1 MWGKNRNN
9 LINIR
14 KMAKKLTF
22 IILALALMVPA
33 WMSAEEQKRE
43 MRAAWLATVS
53 NIDWPSERG
62 TGAAVIARQKQSLI
76 DYLDGFAST
85 NMNAVCIQVRSMC
98 DAMYQSSYE
107 PWSSYLTGTRGTNPG
122 WDPLAFAVEECH
134 KRGIECHAW
143 VNPYRY
149 ANGGPNT
156 WNTPQDQALRDS
168 GILLTYTN
176 GSGTTTTVL
185 NPGLPASRERIV
197 NVCREMIEN
206 YDIDG
211 IIFDDYFYPSG
222 IPTNSSAA
230 DYQLWQ
236 NSGTSLSFANWRR
249 AQVNQM
255 VADVFNMVQL
265 VKPQVRF
272 AIGPAGVA
280 GTAATSASQHGV
292 IPCPTGSDWQ
302 YSSLFSDPL
311 AWLEEGTIDY
321 ISPQLYWK
329 RNHSTNPFGPLTQW
343 WSYIAK
349 HFNRHHYASQNIY
362 FMDNDGNNLAS
373 WQEIVAQVEL
383 SRQYTENNAPG
394 VNFYSSRY
402 INGPRMTGLGNY
414 LVQTIFPKKALPPAL
429 EWKPKDNLDTPENLA
444 LNGNTL
450 SWDEVDGELV
460 KYAVYAIPTSV
471 DVSTINSVQFE
482 GIKSDYLMAVTY
494 NTQVELASEY
504 MTGYWFAVSSVDGY
518 NFEYTP
524 AYLNAPAGEAQQV
537 TLIAPVNDAEAQWS
551 QEFSWTNV
559 PGATYRLEIASDENF
574 NNLIVN
580 EKSIAENHITIDLS
594 AQPSATRFY
603 WRVTTVETGKFDKLS
618 EVATFMTKQRDL
630 APLAT
635 LIYPEN
641 GAEIDD
647 NFKFLVANVGA
658 DTYKLEVARDEAFTD
673 VVQTGTYL
681 QNENGNLSL
690 QCVIS
695 LLGIGNYYWR
705 VTTTAA
711 GCDPNVSET
720 RTFTITNI
728 TTGSTEPGYVMKIDV
743 DNDTYTP
750 VAGVSVTNN
759 WVRSV
764 KNNYNN
770 FEQENY
776 GSFNRSFTVLGNNL
790 YLTGRGTNSA
800 NADCYL
806 RVYSAETG
814 EWQRDIALPDEV
826 HADYFPCNNVLV
838 DDAGNLLIS
847 NMMLKIQ
854 NSPLV
859 IHSVNPTTGAVTLR
873 ASLSSSEASGR
884 IDHID
889 VRGDVVAG
897 NFEVFAALSRSNQL
911 IRWTVANGAVT
922 ATKVTDVSAF
932 YPSSAANFGTSP
944 RIRALD
950 SDRVVVHGS
959 GIEPTCYSMETGQIL
974 DSFASNQ
981 ALVSAGT
988 ANDGFDFFSLG
999 GKNFLFYSNS
1009 DYQLSTGHNF
1019 RVAVNPDD
1027 ENFAGFTP
1035 LWDLPKNGMGV
1046 VNSTTMSTPC
1056 LAVPGKRAN
1065 QEELYMYVPGNGIAK
1080 YTLTASVYG
1089 DVNCDGVVT
1098 SADVTV
1104 IYDYLLNN
1112 ITTFL
1117 ATSDVNGDG
1126 SVTSADITVIYN
1138 ILLNGK

>member
-1 MWGKNRNN
+1 
-9 LINIR
+9 
-14 KMAKKLTF
+14 MAKKLIF
-22 IILALALMVPA
+22 LIAVVALMIPQLR
-33 WMSAEEQKRE
+33 AEEQKRE

-62 TGAAVIARQKQSLI
+62 TGAAVIARQKQTLI

-107 PWSSYLTGTRGTNPG
+107 PWSSYLTGSRGTNPG

-143 VNPYRY
+143 VNPYRF

-156 WNTPQDQALRDS
+156 WNTAQDQALRDS

-176 GSGTTTTVL
+176 SSGTTTTVL
-185 NPGLPASRERIV
+185 NPGMPESRERIV

-230 DYQLWQ
+230 DYQLWR
-236 NSGTSLSFANWRR
+236 NSGTTMTFANWRR

-255 VADVFNMVQL
+255 VADVYNMVQL
-265 VKPQVRF
+265 TKPQVRF

-280 GTAATSASQHGV
+280 GTASTSASQHGV
-292 IPCPTGSDWQ
+292 TPCPTGSDWQ

-349 HFNRHHYASQNIY
+349 HFGRHHYASQNIY
-362 FMDNDGNNLAS
+362 FMDNDGNTTAS
-373 WQEIVAQVEL
+373 WQEIVAQVQL

-444 LNGNTL
+444 LNGTTL
-450 SWDEVDGELV
+450 SWNFVDGELV

-471 DVSTINSVQFE
+471 DVSTITSQQFE
-482 GIKSDYLMAVTY
+482 GIKSDYLVAVTY
-494 NTQVELASEY
+494 NTSVTLPNEY
-504 MTGYWFAVSSVDGY
+504 ATGYWFAVSSVDGY

-537 TLIAPVNDAEAQWS
+537 TLISPVNDAEAQWS
-551 QEFSWTNV
+551 QEFSWTAV
-559 PGATYRLEIASDENF
+559 PGATFKIEVASDNDF
-574 NNLIVN
+574 NNVLISQN
-580 EKSIAENHITIDLS
+580 GIAENHVTLDLS
-594 AQPSATRFY
+594 SFASATRYF

-618 EVATFMTKQRDL
+618 DVASFMTIQRDL
-630 APLAT
+630 APQAT
-635 LIYPEN
+635 LIYPAN

-658 DTYKLEVARDEAFTD
+658 DTYKLEVARDAAFSN
-673 VVQTGTYL
+673 VVQTFTYL
-681 QNENGNLSL
+681 LSEGDNLSA

-695 LLGIGNYYWR
+695 LLGLGTYYWR
-705 VTTTAA
+705 VSTTAD

-720 RTFTITNI
+720 RSFTITDI
-728 TTGSTEPGYVMKIDV
+728 TTGSTEPGYVQKIDV
-743 DNDTYTP
+743 DNNTYEP
-750 VAGVSVTNN
+750 VAGISVTNN
-759 WVRSV
+759 WLRSV

-776 GSFNRSFTVLGNNL
+776 GTFNRSFTVLGGNL
-790 YLTGRGTNSA
+790 YLTGRESNASNA
-800 NADCYL
+800 NCYL
-806 RVYSAETG
+806 RVYSTRNG
-814 EWQRDIALPDEV
+814 EWLRDIALPDEV
-826 HADYFPCNNVLV
+826 KGDYFPCNNVLV

-847 NMMLKIQ
+847 NMLLKI
-854 NSPLV
+854 NNTPLV
-859 IHSVNPTTGAVTLR
+859 IYQIDPDTGAATWR
-873 ASLSSSEASGR
+873 ASLSTNESNGR

-889 VRGDVVAG
+889 VLGDVTSG
-897 NFEVFAALSRSNQL
+897 NFQVFAAVSRSTEI
-911 IRWTVANGAVT
+911 IRWTIQNGSVT
-922 ATKVTDVSAF
+922 STKVTNVTAL
-932 YPSSAANFGTSP
+932 YPATATNFGTSP
-944 RIRALD
+944 RIKAL
-950 SDRVVVHGS
+950 SSTEALVHGS
-959 GIEPTCYSMETGQIL
+959 GIQPTKYNVETGAIV
-974 DSFASNQ
+974 DSFNGNNDLMKQGSAS
-981 ALVSAGT
+981 
-988 ANDGFDFFSLG
+988 DGADEFDLC
-999 GKNFLFYSNS
+999 GKHFLFYSS
-1009 DYQLSTGHNF
+1009 GDYATAQGHNY
-1019 RVAVNPDD
+1019 RVAMNPTGDD
-1027 ENFAGFTP
+1027 YAGMSV
-1035 LWDLPKNGMGV
+1035 LWTLPKNGMGV

-1056 LAVPGKRAN
+1056 LAVPTSRAN
-1065 QEELYMYVPGNGIAK
+1065 VMELYMYVPGNGIAK
-1080 YTLTASVYG
+1080 YTMTVGITG
-1089 DVNCDGVVT
+1089 DVDCDGSVT
-1098 SADVTV
+1098 AGDITAL
-1104 IYDYLLNN
+1104 YNYMLNGD
-1112 ITTFL
+1112 TTFYS
-1117 ATSDVNGDG
+1117 TSDVDGDG
-1126 SVTSADITVIYN
+1126 SVTSGDITVVYN
-1138 ILLNGK
+1138 ILLGI

>member
-1 MWGKNRNN
+1 MS
-9 LINIR
+9 R
-14 KMAKKLTF
+14 KLKL
-22 IILALALMVPA
+22 IILALALVLPTVMG
-33 WMSAEEQKRE
+33 AEEQKRE

-62 TGAAVIARQKQSLI
+62 TTASIIARQKQTLI

-149 ANGGPNT
+149 ANGGPGT

-176 GSGTTTTVL
+176 SSGTTTTVL

-230 DYQLWQ
+230 DYSLWQ

-255 VADVFNMVQL
+255 VADVYNMVQQ

-292 IPCPTGSDWQ
+292 NPCPTGSDWQ

-343 WSYIAK
+343 WSYVAK

-362 FMDNDGNNLAS
+362 FMDNDGNTTAS
-373 WQEIVAQVEL
+373 WQEIAAQVEL

-429 EWKPKDNLDTPENLA
+429 EWKPKDNLATPENLA
-444 LNGNTL
+444 LTGSTL
-450 SWDEVDGELV
+450 SWDEVEGQLV
-460 KYAVYAIPTSV
+460 KYAIYAIPTSV
-471 DVSTINSVQFE
+471 DVSTIGSERFE

-494 NTQVELASEY
+494 STSIELDDEY
-504 MTGYWFAVSSVDGY
+504 ISGYWFAVSSVDGY

-524 AYLNAPAGEAQQV
+524 AYLNAPVGEAQPV
-537 TLIAPVNDAEAQWS
+537 TLLAPVDDAVAQWE
-551 QEFSWTNV
+551 QEFSWTSV
-559 PGATYRLEIASDENF
+559 PGASYRLEIASDINF
-574 NNLIVN
+574 TNVIVN
-580 EKSIAENHITIDLS
+580 EKNITENHLTIDLS
-594 AQPSATRFY
+594 AQPSSTRFY
-603 WRVTTVETGKFDKLS
+603 WRVTTVEPGKFDALS
-618 EVATFMTKQRDL
+618 ATASFITPQRDF
-630 APLAT
+630 APQAT

-647 NFKFLVANVGA
+647 NFKFVVASVGA
-658 DTYKLEVARDEAFTD
+658 ETYKLEVARDEVFSN
-673 VVQTGTYL
+673 VVQSSTYL
-681 QNENGNLSL
+681 QPENGNLTL
-690 QCVIS
+690 QCVVS
-695 LLGIGNYYWR
+695 LLGTGTYYWR

-711 GCDPNVSET
+711 GCDPSVSET
-720 RTFTITNI
+720 RTFTITSI
-728 TTGSTEPGYVMKIDV
+728 TTGSTEQGYVMKVDV
-743 DNDTYTP
+743 DNDTYAP
-750 VAGVSVTNN
+750 IAGVTVTNN
-759 WVRSV
+759 WLRSV
-764 KNNYNN
+764 KNNYAN

-776 GSFNRSFTVLGNNL
+776 GSFNRSFAVLDNSL
-790 YLTGRGTNSA
+790 YLSGRESNDADA
-800 NADCYL
+800 NCYL
-806 RVYSAETG
+806 RVYSTDTG
-814 EWQRDIALPDEV
+814 EWQRDIALPAEV
-826 HADYFPCNNVLV
+826 QASYFPCNNVLV

-847 NMMLKIQ
+847 NMLLKIQ
-854 NSPLV
+854 NTPLV
-859 IHSVNPTTGAVTLR
+859 IHSVDPTTGASTLR
-873 ASLSSSEASGR
+873 ATLLASEASGR

-889 VRGDVVAG
+889 VRGNVVAG
-897 NFEVFAALSRSNQL
+897 DFEVFAALSRTNQM
-911 IRWTVANGAVT
+911 IRWTVAGGNVT
-922 ATKVTDVSAF
+922 ATKVTEVTAF

-944 RIRALD
+944 RIKALD

-959 GIEPTCYSMETGQIL
+959 GIEPTVYSMATGEIL
-974 DSFASNQ
+974 DSFAASA
-981 ALVSAGT
+981 ALVSDGT
-988 ANDGFDFFSLG
+988 ANDGFDSFALG
-999 GKNFLFYSNS
+999 GRHFILYSNS
-1009 DYQLSTGHNF
+1009 DYQLNATGHNF
-1019 RVAVNPDD
+1019 RLAMNPAG
-1027 ENFAGFTP
+1027 EEFAGFSP
-1035 LWDLPKNGMGV
+1035 LWDLPKNGMGL

-1080 YTLTASVYG
+1080 YTVTVPLTG
-1089 DVNCDGVVT
+1089 DVNCDGYVT
-1098 SADVTV
+1098 SADVTA
-1104 IYDYLLNN
+1104 IYEYLLNN
-1112 ITTFL
+1112 NTTFL

-1126 SVTSADITVIYN
+1126 NITSADITVIYN
-1138 ILLNGK
+1138 LLLH

>member
-1 MWGKNRNN
+1 
-9 LINIR
+9 
-14 KMAKKLTF
+14 MAKKLIF
-22 IILALALMVPA
+22 LIAVVALMIPQLR
-33 WMSAEEQKRE
+33 AEEQKRE

-62 TGAAVIARQKQSLI
+62 TGAAVIARQKQTLI

-107 PWSSYLTGTRGTNPG
+107 PWSSYLTGSRGTNPG

-143 VNPYRY
+143 VNPYRF

-156 WNTPQDQALRDS
+156 WNTAQDQALRDS

-176 GSGTTTTVL
+176 SSGTTTTVL
-185 NPGLPASRERIV
+185 NPGMPESRERIV

-230 DYQLWQ
+230 DYQLWR
-236 NSGTSLSFANWRR
+236 NSGTTMTFANWRR

-255 VADVFNMVQL
+255 VADVYNMVQL
-265 VKPQVRF
+265 TKPQVRF

-280 GTAATSASQHGV
+280 GTASTSASQHGV
-292 IPCPTGSDWQ
+292 TPCPTGSDWQ

-349 HFNRHHYASQNIY
+349 HFGRHHYASQNIY
-362 FMDNDGNNLAS
+362 FMDNDGNTTAS
-373 WQEIVAQVEL
+373 WQEIVAQVQL

-444 LNGNTL
+444 LNGTTL
-450 SWDEVDGELV
+450 SWNFVDGELV

-471 DVSTINSVQFE
+471 DVSTITSQQFE
-482 GIKSDYLMAVTY
+482 GIKSDYLVAVTY
-494 NTQVELASEY
+494 NTSVTLPNEY
-504 MTGYWFAVSSVDGY
+504 ATGYWFAVSSVDGY

-537 TLIAPVNDAEAQWS
+537 TLISPVNDAEAQWS
-551 QEFSWTNV
+551 QEFSWTAV
-559 PGATYRLEIASDENF
+559 PGATFKIEVASDNDF
-574 NNLIVN
+574 NNVLISQN
-580 EKSIAENHITIDLS
+580 GIAENHVTLDLS
-594 AQPSATRFY
+594 SFASATRYF

-618 EVATFMTKQRDL
+618 DVASFMTIQRDL
-630 APLAT
+630 APQAT
-635 LIYPEN
+635 LIYPAN

-658 DTYKLEVARDEAFTD
+658 DTYKLEVARDAAFSN
-673 VVQTGTYL
+673 VVQTFTYL
-681 QNENGNLSL
+681 LSEGDNLSA

-695 LLGIGNYYWR
+695 LLGLGTYYWR
-705 VTTTAA
+705 VSTTAD

-720 RTFTITNI
+720 RSFTITDI
-728 TTGSTEPGYVMKIDV
+728 TTGSTEPGYVQKIDV
-743 DNDTYTP
+743 DNNTYEP
-750 VAGVSVTNN
+750 IAGISVTNN
-759 WVRSV
+759 WLRSV

-776 GSFNRSFTVLGNNL
+776 GTFNRSFTVLGGNL
-790 YLTGRGTNSA
+790 YLTGRESNASNA
-800 NADCYL
+800 NCYL
-806 RVYSAETG
+806 RVYNTRNG
-814 EWQRDIALPDEV
+814 EWLRDIALPDEV
-826 HADYFPCNNVLV
+826 KGDYFPCNNVLV

-847 NMMLKIQ
+847 NMLLKI
-854 NSPLV
+854 NNTPLV
-859 IHSVNPTTGAVTLR
+859 IYQIDPNTGAATWR
-873 ASLSSSEASGR
+873 ASLSTNESNGR

-889 VRGDVVAG
+889 VLGDVTSG
-897 NFEVFAALSRSNQL
+897 NFQVFAAVSRSTEI
-911 IRWTVANGAVT
+911 IRWTIQNGSVAS
-922 ATKVTDVSAF
+922 TKVTNVTAL
-932 YPSSAANFGTSP
+932 YPATATNFGTSP
-944 RIRALD
+944 RIKAL
-950 SDRVVVHGS
+950 SSTEALVHGS
-959 GIEPTCYSMETGQIL
+959 GIQPTKYNVETGAIV
-974 DSFASNQ
+974 DSFNGNNDLMKQGS
-981 ALVSAGT
+981 VS
-988 ANDGFDFFSLG
+988 DGADEFDLC
-999 GKNFLFYSNS
+999 GKHFLFYSS
-1009 DYQLSTGHNF
+1009 GDYATAQGHNY
-1019 RVAVNPDD
+1019 RVAMNPTGDD
-1027 ENFAGFTP
+1027 YAGMSV
-1035 LWDLPKNGMGV
+1035 LWTLPKNGMGV

-1056 LAVPGKRAN
+1056 LAVPTSRAN
-1065 QEELYMYVPGNGIAK
+1065 VMELYMYVPGNGIAK
-1080 YTLTASVYG
+1080 YTMTVGITG
-1089 DVNCDGVVT
+1089 DVDCDGSIT
-1098 SADVTV
+1098 AGDITAL
-1104 IYDYLLNN
+1104 YNYMLNGD
-1112 ITTFL
+1112 TTFYS
-1117 ATSDVNGDG
+1117 TSDVDGDG
-1126 SVTSADITVIYN
+1126 SVTSGDITVVYN
-1138 ILLNGK
+1138 ILLGI

>member
-1 MWGKNRNN
+1 MT
-9 LINIR
+9 
-14 KMAKKLTF
+14 KKLTF
-22 IILALALMVPA
+22 IIIALVLMLPGIK
-33 WMSAEEQKRE
+33 AEEQKRE

-76 DYLDGFAST
+76 DYLDGFANT

-149 ANGGPNT
+149 ANGGPST
-156 WNTPQDQALRDS
+156 WNTAQDQALQNS

-176 GSGTTTTVL
+176 SSGTTTTVL

-230 DYQLWQ
+230 DYQLWR
-236 NSGTSLSFANWRR
+236 NSGTTMTFANWRR

-255 VADVFNMVQL
+255 VADVYNMVQM

-280 GTAATSASQHGV
+280 GTASTSASQHGV
-292 IPCPTGSDWQ
+292 NPCPTGSDWQ

-362 FMDNDGNNLAS
+362 FMDNDGNTTTS
-373 WQEIVAQVEL
+373 WQEIVAQVQL

-450 SWDEVDGELV
+450 SWDFVDGELV

-471 DVSTINSVQFE
+471 DVSTITSQQFE
-482 GIKSDYLMAVTY
+482 GIKSDYLVAVTY
-494 NTQVELASEY
+494 NTSVTLASEY
-504 MTGYWFAVSSVDGY
+504 LTGYWFAVTSIDGY
-518 NFEYTP
+518 NFEYAP

-537 TLIAPVNDAEAQWS
+537 TLLSPINDALAQWT
-551 QEFSWTNV
+551 QEFSWTAV
-559 PGATYRLEIASDENF
+559 PGATFKIEVASDNAF
-574 NNLIVN
+574 NNVLISQN
-580 EKSIAENHITIDLS
+580 GIAENHVTLDLS
-594 AQPSATRFY
+594 TFASATRYY
-603 WRVTTVETGKFDKLS
+603 WRVTTIETGKFDKVS
-618 EVATFMTKQRDL
+618 DVASFMTAQRDL
-630 APLAT
+630 APQAT

-647 NFKFLVANVGA
+647 NFKFVVANVGA
-658 DTYKLEVARDEAFTD
+658 DTYKLEVASDAAFTN
-673 VVQTGTYL
+673 VVQTSNYL
-681 QNENGNLSL
+681 QSENGNLTL
-690 QCVIS
+690 QCVIA
-695 LLGIGNYYWR
+695 LLGEGTYYWR
-705 VTTTAA
+705 VSTTAA

-720 RTFTITNI
+720 RTFTITEI
-728 TTGSTEPGYVMKIDV
+728 TTGATEPGYVRKIDV
-743 DNDTYTP
+743 DNDTYSP
-750 VAGVSVTNN
+750 IDGVSVTNN
-759 WVRSV
+759 WIRSV
-764 KNNYNN
+764 KSNYNN

-776 GSFNRSFTVLGNNL
+776 GTFNRSFAVLGDNV
-790 YLTGRGTNSA
+790 YLTGRSKNAS

-806 RVYSAETG
+806 RVYNAKTG
-814 EWQRDIALPDEV
+814 EWLRDLELPAEV
-826 HADYFPCNNVLV
+826 QGDYFPCNNVLV
-838 DDAGNLLIS
+838 DDAENLLIS
-847 NMMLKIQ
+847 NMLLKI
-854 NSPLV
+854 NNTPLV
-859 IHSVNPTTGAVTLR
+859 IYSVNPSNGAVTHR
-873 ASLSSSEASGR
+873 ATLSTSESSGR

-889 VRGDVVAG
+889 VLGDVTSG
-897 NFEVFAALSRSNQL
+897 NFEVFAALSRSNEI
-911 IRWTVANGAVT
+911 IRWTIAGGSVS
-922 ATKVTDVSAF
+922 ATKVVIVNAM
-932 YPSSAANFGTSP
+932 YPTSAANFGTSP
-944 RIRALD
+944 RIKALD
-950 SDRVVVHGS
+950 SDRVIVHGS
-959 GIEPTCYSMETGQIL
+959 GIEPTCYSMTNGEIL
-974 DSFASNQ
+974 DSFANNS
-981 ALVSAGT
+981 ALMSVGT
-988 ANDGFDFFSLG
+988 ANDGFDMLKLANSHFML
-999 GKNFLFYSNS
+999 YSNG
-1009 DYQLSTGHNF
+1009 DYQTAEGHNF
-1019 RVAVNPDD
+1019 KLAVNPNGQD
-1027 ENFAGFTP
+1027 FAGFTP
-1035 LWDLPKNGMGV
+1035 LWTLPKNGMGV

-1056 LAVPGKRAN
+1056 VAVPGDN
-1065 QEELYMYVPGNGIAK
+1065 SNEMFIYMYVPGNGLAK
-1080 YTLTASVYG
+1080 YT
-1089 DVNCDGVVT
+1089 VT
-1098 SADVTV
+1098 MAVAV
-1104 IYDYLLNN
+1104 PG
-1112 ITTFL
+1112 
-1117 ATSDVNGDG
+1117 DVNGDG
-1126 SVTSADITVIYN
+1126 EVTAADITALYSYLLNNDSTSLVNGDQNGDGNITSSDVTFVYN
-1138 ILLNGK
+1138 IILGAKAKAW

>member
-1 MWGKNRNN
+1 
-9 LINIR
+9 
-14 KMAKKLTF
+14 MAKKLIF
-22 IILALALMVPA
+22 LIAVVALMIPQLR
-33 WMSAEEQKRE
+33 AEEQKRE

-107 PWSSYLTGTRGTNPG
+107 PWSSYLTGSRGTNPG

-143 VNPYRY
+143 VNPYRF

-156 WNTPQDQALRDS
+156 WNTAQDQALRDS

-176 GSGTTTTVL
+176 SSGTTTTVL
-185 NPGLPASRERIV
+185 NPGLPESRERIV

-230 DYQLWQ
+230 DYQLWR
-236 NSGTSLSFANWRR
+236 NSGTTMTFANWRR

-255 VADVFNMVQL
+255 VADVYNMVQL
-265 VKPQVRF
+265 TKPQVRF

-280 GTAATSASQHGV
+280 GTASTSASQHGV
-292 IPCPTGSDWQ
+292 TPCPTGSDWQ

-349 HFNRHHYASQNIY
+349 HFGRHHYASQNIY
-362 FMDNDGNNLAS
+362 FMDNDGNTTAS
-373 WQEIVAQVEL
+373 WQEIVAQVQL

-444 LNGNTL
+444 LNGTTL
-450 SWDEVDGELV
+450 SWNFVDGELV

-471 DVSTINSVQFE
+471 DVSTITSQQFE
-482 GIKSDYLMAVTY
+482 GIKSDYLVAVTY
-494 NTQVELASEY
+494 NTSVTLPNEY
-504 MTGYWFAVSSVDGY
+504 ATGYWFAVSSVDGY

-537 TLIAPVNDAEAQWS
+537 TLISPVNDAEAQWS
-551 QEFSWTNV
+551 QEFSWTAV
-559 PGATYRLEIASDENF
+559 PGATFKIEVASDNDF
-574 NNLIVN
+574 NNVLISQN
-580 EKSIAENHITIDLS
+580 GIAENHVTLDLS
-594 AQPSATRFY
+594 SFVSATRYF

-618 EVATFMTKQRDL
+618 DVASFMTIQRDL
-630 APLAT
+630 APQAT
-635 LIYPEN
+635 LIYPAN

-658 DTYKLEVARDEAFTD
+658 DTYKLEVARDAAFSN
-673 VVQTGTYL
+673 VVQTFTYL
-681 QNENGNLSL
+681 LSEGDNLSA

-695 LLGIGNYYWR
+695 LLGLGTYYWR
-705 VTTTAA
+705 VSTTAD

-720 RTFTITNI
+720 RSFTITDI
-728 TTGSTEPGYVMKIDV
+728 TTGSTEPGYVQKIDV
-743 DNDTYTP
+743 DNNTYEP
-750 VAGVSVTNN
+750 VAGISVTNN
-759 WVRSV
+759 WLRSV

-776 GSFNRSFTVLGNNL
+776 GTFNRSFTVLGGNL
-790 YLTGRGTNSA
+790 YLTGRESNASNA
-800 NADCYL
+800 NCYL
-806 RVYSAETG
+806 RVYNTRNG
-814 EWQRDIALPDEV
+814 EWLRDIALPDEV
-826 HADYFPCNNVLV
+826 KGDYFPCNNVLV

-847 NMMLKIQ
+847 NMLLKI
-854 NSPLV
+854 NNTPLV
-859 IHSVNPTTGAVTLR
+859 IYQIDPDTGAATWRATL
-873 ASLSSSEASGR
+873 STNESSGR

-889 VRGDVVAG
+889 VLGDVTSG
-897 NFEVFAALSRSNQL
+897 NFQVFAAVSRSTEI
-911 IRWTVANGAVT
+911 IRWTIQNGSVAS
-922 ATKVTDVSAF
+922 TKVTNVTAL
-932 YPSSAANFGTSP
+932 YPATATNFGTSP
-944 RIRALD
+944 RIKAL
-950 SDRVVVHGS
+950 SSTEVLVHGS
-959 GIEPTCYSMETGQIL
+959 GIQPTKYNVETGAIV
-974 DSFASNQ
+974 DSFNGNNDLMKQGS
-981 ALVSAGT
+981 VS
-988 ANDGFDFFSLG
+988 DGADEFDLC
-999 GKNFLFYSNS
+999 GKHFLFYSS
-1009 DYQLSTGHNF
+1009 GDYATAQGHNY
-1019 RVAVNPDD
+1019 RVAMNPTGDD
-1027 ENFAGFTP
+1027 YAGMSV
-1035 LWDLPKNGMGV
+1035 LWTLPKNGMGV

-1056 LAVPGKRAN
+1056 LAVPTSRAN
-1065 QEELYMYVPGNGIAK
+1065 VMELYMYVPGNGIAK
-1080 YTLTASVYG
+1080 YTM
-1089 DVNCDGVVT
+1089 
-1098 SADVTV
+1098 TV
-1104 IYDYLLNN
+1104 G
-1112 ITTFL
+1112 ITG
-1117 ATSDVNGDG
+1117 DVNGDG
-1126 SVTSADITVIYN
+1126 SVTSADITALYNYMLNGDTTYYSTSDVDGDGSVTSGDITVVYN
-1138 ILLNGK
+1138 ILLGI

>member
-1 MWGKNRNN
+1 
-9 LINIR
+9 
-14 KMAKKLTF
+14 MAKKLTIF
-22 IILALALMVPA
+22 ILALVLVLPALK
-33 WMSAEEQKRE
+33 AEEQKRE

-62 TGAAVIARQKQSLI
+62 TGAAVIARQKQTLI
-76 DYLDGFAST
+76 DYLDGFART

-149 ANGGPNT
+149 ANGGPGT
-156 WNTPQDQALRDS
+156 WNTAQDQALQNS
-168 GILLTYTN
+168 GMLLTYTN

-211 IIFDDYFYPSG
+211 LIFDDYFYPSG
-222 IPTNSSAA
+222 IPTNSTAA
-230 DYQLWQ
+230 DYQLWRD
-236 NSGTSLSFANWRR
+236 SGTTLTFANWRR

-255 VADVFNMVQL
+255 VADVYNMVQA

-280 GTAATSASQHGV
+280 GTASTSASQHGV
-292 IPCPTGSDWQ
+292 NPCPTGSDWQ

-349 HFNRHHYASQNIY
+349 HFGRHHYASQNIY
-362 FMDNDGNNLAS
+362 FMDNDGNTTAS
-373 WQEIVAQVEL
+373 WQEIVAQVQL

-444 LNGNTL
+444 LNGTTL
-450 SWDEVDGELV
+450 SWNFVDGELV

-471 DVSTINSVQFE
+471 DVSTITSQQFE
-482 GIKSDYLMAVTY
+482 GIKSDYLVAVTY
-494 NTQVELASEY
+494 NTSVTLPNEY
-504 MTGYWFAVSSVDGY
+504 ATGYWFAVSSVDGY

-537 TLIAPVNDAEAQWS
+537 TLISPVNDAEAQWS
-551 QEFSWTNV
+551 QEFSWTAV
-559 PGATYRLEIASDENF
+559 PGATFKIEVASDKDF
-574 NNLIVN
+574 NNVLISQN
-580 EKSIAENHITIDLS
+580 GIAENHVTLDLS
-594 AQPSATRFY
+594 SFASATRYF

-618 EVATFMTKQRDL
+618 DVASFMTIQRDL
-630 APLAT
+630 APQAT
-635 LIYPEN
+635 LIYPAN

-658 DTYKLEVARDEAFTD
+658 DTYKLEVARDAAFSN
-673 VVQTGTYL
+673 VVQTFTYL
-681 QNENGNLSL
+681 LSEGDNLSA

-695 LLGIGNYYWR
+695 LLGLGTYYWR
-705 VTTTAA
+705 VSTTAD

-720 RTFTITNI
+720 RSFTITDI
-728 TTGSTEPGYVMKIDV
+728 TTGSTEPGYVQKIDV
-743 DNDTYTP
+743 DNNTYEP
-750 VAGVSVTNN
+750 IAGISVTNN
-759 WVRSV
+759 WLRSV

-776 GSFNRSFTVLGNNL
+776 GTFNRSFTVLGGNL
-790 YLTGRGTNSA
+790 YLTGRESNASNA
-800 NADCYL
+800 NCYL
-806 RVYSAETG
+806 RVYNTRNG
-814 EWQRDIALPDEV
+814 EWLRDIALPDEV
-826 HADYFPCNNVLV
+826 KGDYFPCNNVLV

-847 NMMLKIQ
+847 NMLLKI
-854 NSPLV
+854 NNTPLV
-859 IHSVNPTTGAVTLR
+859 IYQIDPDTGAATWR
-873 ASLSSSEASGR
+873 ASLSTNESNGR

-889 VRGDVVAG
+889 VLGDVTSG
-897 NFEVFAALSRSNQL
+897 NFQVFAAVSRSTEI
-911 IRWTVANGAVT
+911 IRWTIQNGSVT
-922 ATKVTDVSAF
+922 STKVTNVTAL
-932 YPSSAANFGTSP
+932 YPATATNFGTSP
-944 RIRALD
+944 RIKAL
-950 SDRVVVHGS
+950 SSTEALVHGS
-959 GIEPTCYSMETGQIL
+959 GIQPTKYNVETGAIV
-974 DSFASNQ
+974 DSFNGNNDLMKQGS
-981 ALVSAGT
+981 VS
-988 ANDGFDFFSLG
+988 DGADEFDLC
-999 GKNFLFYSNS
+999 GKHFLFYSS
-1009 DYQLSTGHNF
+1009 GDYATAQGHNY
-1019 RVAVNPDD
+1019 RVAMNPTGDD
-1027 ENFAGFTP
+1027 YAGMSV
-1035 LWDLPKNGMGV
+1035 LWTLPKNGMGV

-1056 LAVPGKRAN
+1056 LAVPTSRAN
-1065 QEELYMYVPGNGIAK
+1065 VMELYMYVPGNGIAK
-1080 YTLTASVYG
+1080 YTMTVGITG
-1089 DVNCDGVVT
+1089 DVDCDGSVT
-1098 SADVTV
+1098 AGDITAL
-1104 IYDYLLNN
+1104 YNYMLNGD
-1112 ITTFL
+1112 TTYYS
-1117 ATSDVNGDG
+1117 TSDVDGDG
-1126 SVTSADITVIYN
+1126 SVTSGDITVVYN
-1138 ILLNGK
+1138 ILLGI

>member
-1 MWGKNRNN
+1 
-9 LINIR
+9 
-14 KMAKKLTF
+14 MAKKLT
-22 IILALALMVPA
+22 ILIMMLALVFPALK
-33 WMSAEEQKRE
+33 AEEQKRE

-62 TGAAVIARQKQSLI
+62 TSAAVIARQKQSLI
-76 DYLDGFAST
+76 DYLDGFANT

-107 PWSSYLTGTRGTNPG
+107 PWSSYLTGTRGANPG

-143 VNPYRY
+143 VNPYRF
-149 ANGGPNT
+149 ANGGQNT

-176 GSGTTTTVL
+176 SSGTTTTVL
-185 NPGLPASRERIV
+185 NPGLPESRERIV

-230 DYQLWQ
+230 DYQLWR
-236 NSGTSLSFANWRR
+236 NSGTTLTFANWRR

-280 GTAATSASQHGV
+280 GTASTSASQHGV
-292 IPCPTGSDWQ
+292 TPCPTGSDWQ
-302 YSSLFSDPL
+302 YNSLFSDPL

-362 FMDNDGNNLAS
+362 FMDNDGNTTTS
-373 WQEIVAQVEL
+373 WQEIVAQVQL

-429 EWKPKDNLDTPENLA
+429 EWKPKDNLDTPENFA

-450 SWDEVDGELV
+450 SWDAVDGELV

-471 DVSTINSVQFE
+471 DVSTITSEQFE
-482 GIKSDYLMAVTY
+482 GIKSDYLVAVTY
-494 NTQVELASEY
+494 NTSVTLANTY
-504 MTGYWFAVSSVDGY
+504 ANGYWFAVSSVDGY

-524 AYLNAPAGEAQQV
+524 AYLNAPAGEAEQV
-537 TLIAPVNDAEAQWS
+537 TLISPIDDAQVQWS
-551 QEFSWTNV
+551 QEFTWSAV
-559 PGATYRLEIASDENF
+559 DGATFKIEVASDNAF
-574 NNLIVN
+574 NNVLISQN
-580 EKSIAENHITIDLS
+580 GIAENHVTLDLS
-594 AQPSATRFY
+594 TFASATRYY
-603 WRVTTVETGKFDKLS
+603 WRITTMQTGKFDKLS
-618 EVATFMTKQRDL
+618 DVASFMTIQRDL
-630 APLAT
+630 APQAT

-647 NFKFLVANVGA
+647 NFKFIVADVGA
-658 DTYKLEVARDEAFTD
+658 DTYKLEVATDEAFTNI
-673 VVQTGTYL
+673 VKTANYL
-681 QNENGNLSL
+681 QSENGNLTL
-690 QCVIS
+690 QCVIA
-695 LLGIGNYYWR
+695 LLGEGTYYWR

-720 RTFTITNI
+720 RSFIITEI
-728 TTGSTEPGYVMKIDV
+728 TTGATEPGYVLKIDV
-743 DNDTYTP
+743 DNDTYLP
-750 VAGVSVTNN
+750 IDGVSVTNN
-759 WVRSV
+759 WLRSV
-764 KNNYNN
+764 KSNYNN

-776 GSFNRSFTVLGNNL
+776 GSFNRSFTVLGNNV
-790 YLTGRGTNSA
+790 YITNRSSNA
-800 NADCYL
+800 SNADCSL
-806 RVYSAETG
+806 RVYNANTG
-814 EWQRDIALPDEV
+814 EWLRDINLPIEV
-826 HADYFPCNNVLV
+826 QGDYFPCNNVLV

-847 NMMLKIQ
+847 NMLLKI
-854 NSPLV
+854 NNTPLV
-859 IHSVNPTTGAVTLR
+859 IYSVNPENGAVVLR
-873 ASLSSSEASGR
+873 ATLSTSESNGR

-889 VRGDVVAG
+889 VLGDVTSG
-897 NFEVFAALSRSNQL
+897 NFYVFAALSRSTEI
-911 IRWTVANGAVT
+911 IRWTIQNGNVINTTVTNVT
-922 ATKVTDVSAF
+922 AL
-932 YPSSAANFGTSP
+932 YPPSAANFGTSP
-944 RIRALD
+944 RIKAL
-950 SDRVVVHGS
+950 SPTEALVHGAA
-959 GIEPTCYSMETGQIL
+959 IQPTKYNVETGAII
-974 DSFASNQ
+974 DSFDGNDALLKQGSASDGSDVFE
-981 ALVSAGT
+981 LAG
-988 ANDGFDFFSLG
+988 
-999 GKNFLFYSNS
+999 KRFLLYSS
-1009 DYQLSTGHNF
+1009 GDYATPEGHNY
-1019 RVAVNPDD
+1019 RLAMNPGGDD
-1027 ENFAGFTP
+1027 FAGMNI
-1035 LWDLPKNGMGV
+1035 LWTLPKNGMGV

-1056 LAVPGKRAN
+1056 LAVPGNKSN
-1065 QEELYMYVPGNGIAK
+1065 EMLLYMYVPGNGLAK
-1080 YTLTASVYG
+1080 YTVTLAMAVTG
-1089 DVNCDGVVT
+1089 DVNCDGTVT
-1098 SADVTV
+1098 AADVTV
-1104 IYDYLLNN
+1104 LYNYLLNGD
-1112 ITTFL
+1112 TTYL
-1117 ATSDVNGDG
+1117 ATSDVDGDG
-1126 SVTSADITVIYN
+1126 TITSADVMAVYN
-1138 ILLNGK
+1138 ILLGN